1 MSVSTKGFCE
11 NVLTLKAASGL
22 KAGVPVAVSAN
33 DTVSAAGADAKFCG
47 VSVNVNGGYAGVQL
61 SGVVTMPYTGYG
73 RPGGRLCGSRIGRRG
88 WSQGE
93 HKGQHISRAQ
103 RQHNR
108 QNSEL
113 HALIL
118 KGE

>member
-22 KAGVPVAVSAN
+22 KAGVPVVVSAN
-33 DTVSAAGADAKFCG
+33 DTVSAASADAKFCG
-47 VSVNVNGGYAGVQL
+47 VSVNVNGGYAGVQCHYAL
-61 SGVVTMPYTGYG
+61 YGHG
-73 RPGGRLCGSRIGRRG
+73 RPGGRLYGSRIGRRG

>member
-61 SGVVTMPYTGYG
+61 SGVVTMPYTGTALASDG
-73 RPGGRLCGSRIGRRG
+73 ADGVKAST
-88 WSQGE
+88 
-93 HKGQHISRAQ
+93 KGNTYLVLSVNTTAKTV
-103 RQHNR
+103 
-108 QNSEL
+108 SFML
-113 HALIL
+113 
-118 KGE
+118 

>member
-61 SGVVTMPYTGYG
+61 SGVVTMPYAGTA
-73 RPGGRLCGSRIGRRG
+73 RNLPWRRIHSRKLAAEGSAMTA
-88 WSQGE
+88 S
-93 HKGQHISRAQ
+93 
-103 RQHNR
+103 
-108 QNSEL
+108 
-113 HALIL
+113 IL
-118 KGE
+118 RSPASCSSAA

>member
-61 SGVVTMPYTGYG
+61 SGVVTMPYTGTDAPAVLASDGAYG
-73 RPGGRLCGSRIGRRG
+73 VKAST
-88 WSQGE
+88 
-93 HKGQHISRAQ
+93 KGNTYLVLSVNTTAKTV
-103 RQHNR
+103 
-108 QNSEL
+108 SFML
-113 HALIL
+113 
-118 KGE
+118 

>member
-22 KAGVPVAVSAN
+22 KAGAVSAN

-61 SGVVTMPYTGYG
+61 SGVVTMPYTGTDAPAVGYAALASDG
-73 RPGGRLCGSRIGRRG
+73 ADGVKAST
-88 WSQGE
+88 
-93 HKGQHISRAQ
+93 KGNTYLVLSVNTTAKTV
-103 RQHNR
+103 
-108 QNSEL
+108 SFML
-113 HALIL
+113 
-118 KGE
+118 

>member
-61 SGVVTMPYTGYG
+61 SGVVTMPYTGTDAPAVGYAALAADG
-73 RPGGRLCGSRIGRRG
+73 AGGAGGVKVST
-88 WSQGE
+88 
-93 HKGQHISRAQ
+93 KGNNYLVLNVNTAAKTVSFM
-103 RQHNR
+103 
-108 QNSEL
+108 L
-113 HALIL
+113 
-118 KGE
+118 

>member
-61 SGVVTMPYTGYG
+61 SGVVTMPYTGTDALAVGYAALASDG
-73 RPGGRLCGSRIGRRG
+73 ADGVKAST
-88 WSQGE
+88 
-93 HKGQHISRAQ
+93 KGNTYLVLSVNKTAKTV
-103 RQHNR
+103 
-108 QNSEL
+108 SFML
-113 HALIL
+113 
-118 KGE
+118 

>member
-33 DTVSAAGADAKFCG
+33 YTVSSAGADAKFCG

-61 SGVVTMPYTGYG
+61 SGVVTMPYTA
-73 RPGGRLCGSRIGRRG
+73 RKPLRSAMLRSQRTARMESR
-88 WSQGE
+88 
-93 HKGQHISRAQ
+93 RAQ
-103 RQHNR
+103 R
-108 QNSEL
+108 
-113 HALIL
+113 ATTIL
-118 KGE
+118 CSTSTPLPKQ

>member
-61 SGVVTMPYTGYG
+61 SGVVTMPYTGTEAPAVGYAALASDG
-73 RPGGRLCGSRIGRRG
+73 ARAALRSAQRAT
-88 WSQGE
+88 
-93 HKGQHISRAQ
+93 HISCSASTQ
-103 RQHNR
+103 PPKQ
-108 QNSEL
+108 
-113 HALIL
+113 
-118 KGE
+118 

>member
-47 VSVNVNGGYAGVQL
+47 VSVNVNGVQL
-61 SGVVTMPYTGYG
+61 SGVVTMPYTGTDAPAVGYAALASDG
-73 RPGGRLCGSRIGRRG
+73 ADGVKAST
-88 WSQGE
+88 
-93 HKGQHISRAQ
+93 KGNTYLVLSVNTTAKTV
-103 RQHNR
+103 
-108 QNSEL
+108 SFML
-113 HALIL
+113 
-118 KGE
+118 

>member
-11 NVLTLKAASGL
+11 NILTLKAASGL

-61 SGVVTMPYTGYG
+61 SGVVTMPYTGTEAPAVGYAALAADG
-73 RPGGRLCGSRIGRRG
+73 VKVST
-88 WSQGE
+88 
-93 HKGQHISRAQ
+93 KGNTYLVLSVNTTAKTV
-103 RQHNR
+103 
-108 QNSEL
+108 SFML
-113 HALIL
+113 
-118 KGE
+118 